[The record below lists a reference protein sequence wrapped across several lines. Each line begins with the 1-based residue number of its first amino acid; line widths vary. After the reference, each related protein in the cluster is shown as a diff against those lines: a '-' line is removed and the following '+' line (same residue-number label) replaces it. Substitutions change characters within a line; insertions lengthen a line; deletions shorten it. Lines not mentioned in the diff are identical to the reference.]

1 MNKYSTKI
9 IKFINNNNFKN
20 NNFKNTNLE
29 NNLFI
34 SKILNICK
42 EICNITLPKY
52 NINHNKISKIHSV
65 DEYPQLYE
73 IYKNNIPNIKTFIDF
88 IKYYSLNIHDL
99 YDFKNDLINKNT
111 KDRKE
116 LIDIFY
122 NNFQSIDIIQEIET
136 HDLTHIEVQIDN
148 IRISLYYYDNTL
160 DINEIISNIIKIT
173 LLIDKIA
180 HLYNIHP
187 NNYNIIIFLGKNK
200 KYLFNN
206 TKIITPMNINSG
218 STLFSSYVCLWRLE
232 EYEKVLI
239 HELLHYIGIDHQ
251 LFTDISLNN
260 KINMIFK
267 IVGKN
272 HINESYNECVA
283 SIINMCWKSIKYN
296 ININKIYDLE
306 TKFLIFQTNK
316 IIKFFD
322 GNKAEDLFNINI
334 IQTTSALSYII
345 IKTILF
351 INITEILHLIN
362 YIKIKFNN
370 NNIILY
376 QNLLLDLL
384 QKKNYI
390 QILNNN
396 FNVSIDKNKFIGKT
410 MRMSVL

>member
-1 MNKYSTKI
+1 M
-9 IKFINNNNFKN
+9 
-20 NNFKNTNLE
+20 
-29 NNLFI
+29 
-34 SKILNICK
+34 
-42 EICNITLPKY
+42 
-52 NINHNKISKIHSV
+52 
-65 DEYPQLYE
+65 
-73 IYKNNIPNIKTFIDF
+73 
-88 IKYYSLNIHDL
+88 
-99 YDFKNDLINKNT
+99 
-111 KDRKE
+111 
-116 LIDIFY
+116 
-122 NNFQSIDIIQEIET
+122 IE
-136 HDLTHIEVQIDN
+136 
-148 IRISLYYYDNTL
+148 
-160 DINEIISNIIKIT
+160 
-173 LLIDKIA
+173 
-180 HLYNIHP
+180 
-187 NNYNIIIFLGKNK
+187 KNK